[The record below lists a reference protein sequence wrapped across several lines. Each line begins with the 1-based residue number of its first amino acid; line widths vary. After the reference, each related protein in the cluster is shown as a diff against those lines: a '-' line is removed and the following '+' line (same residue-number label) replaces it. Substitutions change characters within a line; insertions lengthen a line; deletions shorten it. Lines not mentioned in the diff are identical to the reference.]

1 MEALLS
7 LEPDGLS
14 FENFDIMGLA
24 KRQEEIYFPGR
35 SNPVLLSRRS
45 EALHLLQHVRNEAH
59 RFAITYHRKLRA
71 KRSHSS
77 KFDSLP
83 GVGASRRKLLIE
95 EFGTFNKLKEA
106 TLEEIEAIKGISAK
120 LAQSIYDFV
129 HEGEKP
135 QDDQS

>member
-1 MEALLS
+1 
-7 LEPDGLS
+7 
-14 FENFDIMGLA
+14 
-24 KRQEEIYFPGR
+24 
-35 SNPVLLSRRS
+35 
-45 EALHLLQHVRNEAH
+45 H
-59 RFAITYHRKLRA
+59 T
-71 KRSHSS
+71 S

-129 HEGEKP
+129 HEGESP
-135 QDDQS
+135 QDEQS